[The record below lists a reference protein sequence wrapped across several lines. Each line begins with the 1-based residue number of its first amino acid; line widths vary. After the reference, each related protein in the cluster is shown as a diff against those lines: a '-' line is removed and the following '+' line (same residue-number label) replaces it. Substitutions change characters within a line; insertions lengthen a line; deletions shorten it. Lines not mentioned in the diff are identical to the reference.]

1 MAKLTRSIVTNAPVN
16 KVFEFVEEPTNL
28 PKFWP
33 SMVEVSDVKRSG
45 DQVRTFN
52 WVYKMAGL
60 KVDGNTEI
68 TERIP
73 NQKTV
78 SVSTGG
84 IPSTIVWNYA
94 PEGQGTKVTVDADY
108 KIPGAL
114 LGKLAEPLVI
124 RINERESETL
134 LENLKTIM
142 EA

>member
-1 MAKLTRSIVTNAPVN
+1 MAKLTRSIVINAPVN

-60 KVDGNTEI
+60 KVDGATEV

-94 PEGQGTKVTVDADY
+94 PEGQGTKVTFDAEY

-124 RINERESETL
+124 KMNERESVTL

>member
-1 MAKLTRSIVTNAPVN
+1 MAKLTKSITINAPVE
-16 KVFEFVEEPTNL
+16 KVFKYVEEPTNL

-33 SMVEVSDVKRSG
+33 SMVEVSDVKRSE
-45 DQVRTFN
+45 DQVKTFN

-68 TERIP
+68 TEMIP

-94 PEGQGTKVTVDADY
+94 PEGQGTKVTVEAEY
-108 KIPGAL
+108 KVPGAL

-124 RINERESETL
+124 KINEREAETL
-134 LENLKTIM
+134 LDNLKTIM